1 MMTSLFQDP
10 TFWVAI
16 STVCFFAFLAVKGRA
31 PVITGLDARSQ
42 TIANRIAEAER
53 LKTEATELLAH
64 FKTKMD
70 SAVVE
75 AASLLQDA
83 KDRSTQMEQSAS
95 ADLSRALSRIQ
106 ESATLRIKQ
115 AEQTA
120 INTVR
125 NQVINHTRRLV
136 EQKLASQPHAISS
149 GSITQLLR

>member
-31 PVITGLDARSQ
+31 PVIAGLDARSQ
-42 TIANRIAEAER
+42 TIANRIAEAEH

-75 AASLLQDA
+75 AAGLLQDA
-83 KDRSTQMEQSAS
+83 KDRTTQMEQTAK
-95 ADLSRALSRIQ
+95 ADLARSITRIQ
-106 ESATLRIKQ
+106 ESANLRIKQ
-115 AEQTA
+115 AEQAA

-125 NQVINHTRRLV
+125 TQVINHTRRLV
-136 EQKLASQPHAISS
+136 ERQLAGQPHNISS
-149 GSITQLLR
+149 GSIAQLLR